1 MGAGYRRD
9 LVDWGW
15 GRLFFSPRRE
25 TAWASAHVYKALIDR
40 MTGEISMTAK
50 NRVALW
56 VFFIG
61 AGFILLVNYGW
72 IGQVNS
78 DTAEILVWI
87 GMLAMIS
94 TAYSFIFLLFTGTL
108 KLLAR
113 SKFGHVRENLISAMS
128 WSGNVIELAGKLAL
142 IALGLYLGY
151 LFVSWAGFVGT
162 LLVLIAGLL
171 FVIVVL
177 LIDR

>member
-1 MGAGYRRD
+1 
-9 LVDWGW
+9 
-15 GRLFFSPRRE
+15 
-25 TAWASAHVYKALIDR
+25 
-40 MTGEISMTAK
+40 MTGEISMTTK
-50 NRVALW
+50 NRAALW

-61 AGFILLVNYGW
+61 ASFILLVNSGW
-72 IGQVNS
+72 IGQVNA
-78 DTAEILVWI
+78 DTAEILVWV

-113 SKFGHVRENLISAMS
+113 SEFGHVRENLTAAMS
-128 WSGNVIELAGKLAL
+128 WLDNVIGLVGGLAL
-142 IALGLYLGY
+142 IALVLYLGY